1 MQSKPIAATVV
12 LLLLITS
19 LLVAGC
25 TTTSTSNDTTKLG
38 YMGVKVTQVPA
49 PATIGSPYVYTPKA
63 GYKFVMFN
71 ATVTNINATA
81 RNVDLHFFTLHDSNN
96 FAYGVSPATQD
107 KSIAGFPSYVLTHP
121 GDKTNGLIVFEVPQ
135 NAKLVNLVYD
145 DHSLVSPNTPNGGY
159 AGNVTVK
166 L

>member
-1 MQSKPIAATVV
+1 
-12 LLLLITS
+12 
-19 LLVAGC
+19 
-25 TTTSTSNDTTKLG
+25 
-38 YMGVKVTQVPA
+38 MGVNVTQVPA
-49 PATIGSPYVYTPKA
+49 PANIGPSSLFNTPKA

-145 DHSLVSPNTPNGGY
+145 DHSSVGPYGGY